1 MQSVGLRGKYEEVK
15 LGMENSTYSSCL
27 ASAVTLSSGDV
38 VLTGGRNQAR
48 EAFMI
53 FGEEFETWKK
63 LSKMSKPRYGHASC
77 RLVVEG
83 EERVVVAGGW
93 DLRGRAQASVEMY
106 SVSQER
112 WRGLQN
118 MPSPRVYFT
127 LEVFWRATSSQ
138 IS

>member
-1 MQSVGLRGKYEEVK
+1 
-15 LGMENSTYSSCL
+15 
-27 ASAVTLSSGDV
+27 
-38 VLTGGRNQAR
+38 
-48 EAFMI
+48 MI

-112 WRGLQN
+112 WGGLQD
-118 MPSPRVYFT
+118 MPSPRVYFI
-127 LEVFWRATSSQ
+127 LEVF
-138 IS
+138 